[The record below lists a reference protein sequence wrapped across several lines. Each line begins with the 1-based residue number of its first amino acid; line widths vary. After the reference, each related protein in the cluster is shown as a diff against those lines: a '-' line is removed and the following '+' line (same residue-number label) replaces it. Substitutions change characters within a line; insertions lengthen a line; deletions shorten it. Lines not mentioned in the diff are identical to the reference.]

1 MSKIK
6 KALLLALSMAMSA
19 TIFAACGGGDDDQS
33 SSASSSSSSF
43 EWSNLQSSSSNSFEW
58 SSWQSSASSSS
69 EVNSGSQGSESG
81 SGEVNSGSQDG
92 ESSFSSAAGSESNSS
107 SVASSESNSS
117 GAAGS
122 ESNSSSVAGSES
134 NSSGA
139 AGSESTSSG
148 NTSSESNSSVTPE
161 VPEIPE
167 VDGEQVAD
175 LDAWNAAWANTI
187 AAKNIVAIYQDTYT
201 FDGVTETEY
210 GETLVADNKIY
221 MCDYDDTNGN
231 AYMYA
236 GEVDGKTYQ
245 WESVDGENWV
255 AEEILV
261 DMDVMATGYLI
272 VRGLNEAL
280 DFSTAVY
287 ENGYYVC
294 TTEWATFNIKIAGG
308 YVVEITMKDDTET
321 MSYKMSFGNAV
332 IGELPPLPQ
341 EEVIVGE
348 AVKDAG
354 EWDKIL
360 ENTDN
365 KTNFTYTAEGR
376 MERDDGKVGIATEY
390 VAVDN
395 GKVYV
400 EMEQRIYSGDGSSMG
415 SENRYYQGVVNGVAY
430 QWYYVGGGEFH
441 AQEIEA
447 VEGETIVA
455 LLDLQDLVF
464 ATATFDSVTGA
475 YTFNAD
481 GATIAIKVVD
491 SLVRYVELRTEAM
504 YVEYTV
510 SYDNANVELPPVG
523 EIGGGEGSTE
533 IEIDWNGPV
542 GGDIIGEEVSEA
554 DFENA
559 IVRSLKSDNFLVKGY
574 VGSLSG
580 SGETAVGYT
589 QIADG
594 KMYNYTS
601 ATYKEDGKEYNAEF
615 SIYVGTVDGVEYM
628 WYSEDGENYET
639 GYAEEE
645 GLVGCCNG
653 SVFQMY
659 FAFADYGVM
668 QYDAE
673 TGAYV
678 MQIPG
683 EDAGETFSLKI
694 VDGQVVYFCISTVDG
709 DMEQTFVIEYGNAY
723 VGALPPVGE
732 IGGGESGGDKV
743 EILLPLLEIDFDDT
757 LMESIVGEQVTQDEL
772 REAIERTYAATNF
785 VLRGDSYIE
794 GGKSLY
800 ISHIADGKMRT
811 LTQATYMEEGSGKLE
826 TTNMYQYSGN
836 VDGTDYIWLSTDG
849 EIWECALAEEVMV
862 GSYGNGQEVFSS
874 ILDIFLLMDS
884 SYNETSKEFYID
896 MSEAQGV
903 FFSVRVVDGYI
914 KTISMKFVDGMYMN
928 YVVEYDCAEVGALPP
943 VGEIGGGDVNIPE
956 NPDNEVDF
964 SAIEF
969 IFDLNVGVGIV
980 GEEVSDDILK
990 KAITEALGSTNF
1002 TFRGKSY
1009 VEGASSL
1016 IAANV
1021 ANGKMAEMTK
1031 STYPTT
1037 DGKYET
1043 TTLSTIIGDV
1053 NGTAYIWISFDDGN
1067 SWEYDLAENMVVGTG
1082 WRDGN
1087 EVLGMF
1093 LQPFLTMEYAFN
1105 ANTGEYY
1112 ISMEGA
1118 TVAIKIVDNE
1128 VKAVYMTS
1136 GDMYVL
1142 YVIEYGNAVNV
1153 ALPPVGEIGGGDVN
1167 IPENPDF
1174 DAMGQEVS
1182 QGEWEKAF
1190 YLFFNEQANV
1200 TVNSTFWMSMEEYYD
1215 ETWHKYEGILDG
1227 VIYFSNG
1234 EMYERNQI
1242 TEMEDGDRFSYT
1254 EEKYIVNKDGTYY
1267 EYYSDSIDTPNWV
1280 ESTVRADEF
1289 NGRAALYILGEED
1302 LLEAYIAM
1310 YAIAD
1315 FNRETGEYTVYIE
1328 DEIDPYT
1335 MKFKFV
1341 DGLLFSLTIRFEDME
1356 SDSERGFVEER
1367 YVFTNYGNTYFEYP
1381 DFENGGGNF
1390 GGDEEVVVPEIELPY
1405 GEEVNAEVW
1414 EKAVADLKEANNFT
1428 ANGTVTLATSVDSL
1442 TVAMNMHIAEN
1453 KGFSVVTVNGRE
1465 QYSVVG
1471 NVDGKNYEWYS
1482 EDGSYWECECTGDA
1496 YDIDGTYFWNDIV
1509 GVDVTYDS
1517 VYFDEENGGYVYE
1530 ISEMAYV
1537 IIGFTDGQVSFIVSY
1552 TQEEY
1557 GIDSYAREKL
1567 VFVLSYGD
1575 AVVGELPPVENV
1587 VEDDVVIGGDEEMK
1601 EESMKA

>member
-43 EWSNLQSSSSNSFEW
+43 ELPSWQSSSSNPFEW
-58 SSWQSSASSSS
+58 SSSQGGASS
-69 EVNSGSQGSESG
+69 
-81 SGEVNSGSQDG
+81 SGEVNSGSQDD
-92 ESSFSSAAGSESNSS
+92 ESGSSSSVAGSESTSNESNSS
-107 SVASSESNSS
+107 S
-117 GAAGS
+117 AAGS

-139 AGSESTSSG
+139 AGSESSS
-148 NTSSESNSSVTPE
+148 NESNSSVTPE

-175 LDAWNAAWANTI
+175 LNAWNAAWANTI

-201 FDGVTETEY
+201 YEGVTETEY
-210 GETLVADNKIY
+210 GEALVADNKIY

-255 AEEILV
+255 AEEILA

-272 VRGLNEAL
+272 VRGLNEKL

-348 AVKDAG
+348 AVKDEG

-360 ENTDN
+360 ESTDN

-376 MERDDGKVGIATEY
+376 MEGDDGKVGIATEY

-400 EMEQRIYSGDGSSMG
+400 EMEQSIYNGDGSSMG

-430 QWYYVGGGEFH
+430 QWYDVGGGEFY
-441 AQEIEA
+441 AREIEA
-447 VEGETIVA
+447 VEDETIVA

-475 YTFNAD
+475 YTFNTD

-491 SLVRYVELRTEAM
+491 SLVRYVELSTEGM
-504 YVEYTV
+504 YVEYTI
-510 SYDNANVELPPVG
+510 SYDNANVELPSL
-523 EIGGGEGSTE
+523 ENGGGEGSTE

-615 SIYVGTVDGVEYM
+615 SIYVGMVDGVEYM

-683 EDAGETFSLKI
+683 ESEGENFSLKI

-743 EILLPLLEIDFDDT
+743 ETLLPLLEIDFDDT
-757 LMESIVGEQVTQDEL
+757 LMEGIVGEQVTQDEL
-772 REAIERTYAATNF
+772 REAIESTYAATNF
-785 VLRGDSYIE
+785 VFRGDSYIE

-811 LTQATYMEEGSGKLE
+811 LTQATYMEEGAGKLE

-836 VDGTDYIWLSTDG
+836 VDGTNYIWLSTDG

-903 FFSVRVVDGYI
+903 FFSVRVVEGYV

-928 YVVEYDCAEVGALPP
+928 YVVEYDCAEVG
-943 VGEIGGGDVNIPE
+943 
-956 NPDNEVDF
+956 
-964 SAIEF
+964 
-969 IFDLNVGVGIV
+969 
-980 GEEVSDDILK
+980 
-990 KAITEALGSTNF
+990 
-1002 TFRGKSY
+1002 
-1009 VEGASSL
+1009 
-1016 IAANV
+1016 
-1021 ANGKMAEMTK
+1021 
-1031 STYPTT
+1031 
-1037 DGKYET
+1037 
-1043 TTLSTIIGDV
+1043 
-1053 NGTAYIWISFDDGN
+1053 
-1067 SWEYDLAENMVVGTG
+1067 
-1082 WRDGN
+1082 
-1087 EVLGMF
+1087 
-1093 LQPFLTMEYAFN
+1093 
-1105 ANTGEYY
+1105 
-1112 ISMEGA
+1112 
-1118 TVAIKIVDNE
+1118 
-1128 VKAVYMTS
+1128 
-1136 GDMYVL
+1136 
-1142 YVIEYGNAVNV
+1142 

-1200 TVNSTFWMSMEEYYD
+1200 TVNAAFWMSMEEYYD

-1242 TEMEDGDRFSYT
+1242 TGMEDGDNFSFT

-1280 ESTVRADEF
+1280 ESMVRDEF
-1289 NGRAALYILGEED
+1289 DGTLASYILGGEMSVEE
-1302 LLEAYIAM
+1302 YIAM

-1335 MKFKFV
+1335 IKFKFV

-1356 SDSERGFVEER
+1356 SDSERGFSEER
-1367 YVFTNYGNTYFEYP
+1367 YVFTNYGDTYFEYP

-1390 GGDEEVVVPEIELPY
+1390 GGDEEVVVPEIELPR

-1428 ANGTVTLATSVDSL
+1428 ANGTVTLDTPDYSV
-1442 TVAMNMHIAEN
+1442 TVAMNMHIADN
-1453 KGFSVVTVNGRE
+1453 KGFSVVTVDGRE

-1482 EDGSYWECECTGDA
+1482 EDGKTWECECTGDA
-1496 YDIDGTYFWNDIV
+1496 YDIDGTYFWNDMV

-1517 VYFDEENGGYVYE
+1517 VYFDEEIGGYVYD
-1530 ISEMAYV
+1530 ISETAYV
-1537 IIGFTDGQVSFIVSY
+1537 IIGFTDGQVAFIVSY
-1552 TQEEY
+1552 KQEEV
-1557 GIDSYAREKL
+1557 GIDSCMEEKL